1 MKMQLG
7 MGLLIFAGLAVIV
20 YCMLR
25 QQRMKRL
32 NGLIN
37 VIGLESGE
45 KTVQQLKTHHEAEL
59 VLEKQNAL
67 LTWFRRLDGS
77 HIYKLGLLILIF
89 SAVLTA
95 NQLFQL
101 ELSRSTLMM
110 AGMVALVAAII
121 LPGKLRSTLVNR
133 RVKKLSMEIPW
144 LVDLLA
150 VCVQCGM
157 SLEVAFAFLSQKM
170 AGINPDFTPFLA
182 RLVKRTEVSG
192 LSDALKHFYNEVPSQ
207 ENRMLCAMLVQ
218 SLQYGSSIYEQL
230 VTLSR
235 EIREVQILTLEEKI
249 GKLGA
254 KMSVPLI
261 LFFMFPVVII
271 VAAPGVMRMMANA

>member
-1 MKMQLG
+1 MMQLG
-7 MGLLIFAGLAVIV
+7 MAMLIFFGLAVIL
-20 YCMLR
+20 YCLLR

-32 NGLIN
+32 DSLIN
-37 VIGLESGE
+37 VIRQESSE
-45 KTVQQLKTHHEAEL
+45 KTIQQLKTHHEAEL
-59 VLEKQNAL
+59 VLEKHNEL
-67 LTWFRRLDGS
+67 LSYFRRLDS
-77 HIYKLGLLILIF
+77 NIIYKLGLLILIF
-89 SAVLTA
+89 CVVLIA
-95 NQLFQL
+95 NAFFQL
-101 ELSRSTLMM
+101 ELSRSTLMLTAM
-110 AGMVALVAAII
+110 AALVAAIV

-157 SLEVAFAFLSQKM
+157 SLEVAFVFLSQKM
-170 AGINPDFTPFLA
+170 SGINPDFTPFLA

-192 LSDALKHFYNEVPSQ
+192 LSDALKHFYTEVPSQ

-218 SLQYGSSIYEQL
+218 SLQYGSSIYDQL
-230 VTLSR
+230 MVLSK

-271 VAAPGVMRMMANA
+271 VAAPGVMRMMADGF